1 MIARAR
7 FSKIKDVISIFTIL
21 NLSALSIY
29 LTKHVI
35 SIFTILNLSALSI
48 CLLTKR
54 DFIYFWSKGELDII
68 EQIFVEGKHV
78 PRVIIF

>member
-48 CLLTKR
+48 YLTKR
-54 DFIYFWSKGELDII
+54 DFIYFWSKVELDII

-78 PRVIIF
+78 PRVIIL

>member
-54 DFIYFWSKGELDII
+54 DFIYFWSKVELDII